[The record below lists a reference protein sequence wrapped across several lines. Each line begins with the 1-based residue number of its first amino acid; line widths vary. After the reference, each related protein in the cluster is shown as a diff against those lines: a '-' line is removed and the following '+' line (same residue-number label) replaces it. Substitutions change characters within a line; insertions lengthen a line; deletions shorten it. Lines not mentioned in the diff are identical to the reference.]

1 MKIRQFSLTQMTTT
15 VSIAIEQC
23 IRLFYAHSRKT
34 IYTFACCS
42 LLSCG
47 AEPRPEKAEDLL
59 ISMKQAFARQNNVEY
74 DAALDMMLQRME
86 LELANADNTEDAT
99 FDILVL
105 HGGGAAGG
113 FAAGFL
119 KGWGE
124 IRDPENQRPVFDY
137 VTGASSGALLAPL
150 AYIGTEQ
157 AYQLAYDV
165 ALEPPVFKTPGYFSL
180 WPTRSSI
187 LPNTQLA
194 EGIDSVFDAEVV
206 QLIAD
211 GAREHRALLIGGTD
225 LDLGMGRVWDLAYEA
240 GSLPPDQAVE
250 RARQVLLASTAIPGF
265 FPPVEID
272 GHLYTDGGVAATM
285 FLGMDA
291 FGVKKVAQQ
300 WRQRHPNLPMPVIRI
315 WAIINAKMYVDPR
328 VVQAQYPDIAMR
340 SINIMMAYDRM
351 KALFTLAY
359 LVEEMKEVDGV
370 RAEFRHVFIPDE
382 ATIPVDVTQ
391 LGDKDIIRRLV
402 DLGYRMGADPVS
414 WTEGAPQV
422 HRLPESG
429 PAGTAN

>member
-1 MKIRQFSLTQMTTT
+1 MSTSTNKMKTLSSARINITMT
-15 VSIAIEQC
+15 A
-23 IRLFYAHSRKT
+23 L
-34 IYTFACCS
+34 ACC
-42 LLSCG
+42 LLTACG
-47 AEPRPEKAEDLL
+47 AEPRPEKDHGQLQ
-59 ISMKQAFARQNNVEY
+59 SVKQAFARENNAEY
-74 DAALDMMLQRME
+74 DASLDIMLRRME
-86 LELANADNTEDAT
+86 RELANADDPEDVT

-124 IRDPENQRPVFDY
+124 IQEPEYRRPVFDY

-157 AYQLAYDV
+157 AYQLAYAV

-180 WPTRSSI
+180 WPTRSAI

-194 EGIDSVFDAEVV
+194 EGIDSVFGAEVV
-206 QLIAD
+206 QQIAD

-240 GSLPPDQAVE
+240 ESLPQEQAVKHL
-250 RARQVLLASTAIPGF
+250 RQVLLASTAIPGF
-265 FPPVEID
+265 FPPVELD

-300 WRQRHPNLPMPVIRI
+300 WRQRHPDLPMPTIRI
-315 WAIINAKMYVDPR
+315 WAIINAKMYVDTE
-328 VVQAQYPDIAMR
+328 VVQARYPDIAMR

-351 KALFTLAY
+351 KALFMLAY
-359 LVEEMKEVDGV
+359 LVDEMDELDGV
-370 RAEFRHVFIPDE
+370 HAELRHVFIPED

-391 LGDKDIIRRLV
+391 LNDREIIRNLV
-402 DLGYRMGADPVS
+402 ELGYERGADPDS

-429 PAGTAN
+429 NENGL

>member
-1 MKIRQFSLTQMTTT
+1 M
-15 VSIAIEQC
+15 
-23 IRLFYAHSRKT
+23 
-34 IYTFACCS
+34 
-42 LLSCG
+42 SCG
-47 AEPRPEKAEDLL
+47 AEPRPEQEQNQLQSL
-59 ISMKQAFARQNNVEY
+59 KQAFARENNAEY
-74 DAALDMMLQRME
+74 DATLDIMLQRME
-86 LELANADNTEDAT
+86 LELANADNPEDVT

-124 IRDPENQRPVFDY
+124 IQDPEFRRPEFDY

-150 AYIGTEQ
+150 AYIGNEQ
-157 AYQLAYDV
+157 AYQLAYEV
-165 ALEPPVFKTPGYFSL
+165 ALQPPVFKTPGYFSL

-194 EGIDSVFDAEVV
+194 EGIDSVFDVEVV
-206 QLIAD
+206 QQIAN
-211 GAREHRALLIGGTD
+211 GAREHRALLIAGTD
-225 LDLGMGRVWDLAYEA
+225 LDLGMGRVWDLAYDA
-240 GSLPPDQAVE
+240 GNLPQQEAVE
-250 RARQVLLASTAIPGF
+250 RMRQVLLASTAIPGF
-265 FPPVEID
+265 FPPVELD

-291 FGVKKVAQQ
+291 LGVKQVAQRWQ
-300 WRQRHPNLPMPVIRI
+300 QRHPDLRMPAIRI
-315 WAIINAKMYVDPR
+315 WVIINAKMYVDTQ

-351 KALFTLAY
+351 KALFMLAY
-359 LVEEMKEVDGV
+359 LVDEMDDLDGV
-370 RAEFRHVFIPDE
+370 HAELRHVFIPED

-391 LGDKDIIRRLV
+391 LNDRDIIRNLV
-402 DLGYRMGADPVS
+402 ELGYKRGADPHS
-414 WTEGAPQV
+414 WNVGAPQV

-429 PAGTAN
+429 NQNGP

>member
-1 MKIRQFSLTQMTTT
+1 MLGLL
-15 VSIAIEQC
+15 IA
-23 IRLFYAHSRKT
+23 
-34 IYTFACCS
+34 
-42 LLSCG
+42 CG
-47 AEPRPEKAEDLL
+47 SPPRPTQDDTQLQSLKRE
-59 ISMKQAFARQNNVEY
+59 FAHQNNAEY
-74 DAALDMMLQRME
+74 DTTLATMLQRME
-86 LELANADNTEDAT
+86 FEVANASNPQDVT

-124 IRDPENQRPVFDY
+124 IQDPKYTRPAFDY

-150 AYIGTEQ
+150 AFVGNEP
-157 AYQLAYDV
+157 AYQRAYEV

-194 EGIDSVFDAEVV
+194 EGINSVFDADVL
-206 QLIAD
+206 QYITD
-211 GAREHRALLIGGTD
+211 GARGQRTLLISATD
-225 LDLGMGRVWDLAYEA
+225 LDLGMGRVWDLTYEA
-240 GSLPPDQAVE
+240 GSLPQDVALE
-250 RARQVLLASTAIPGF
+250 HMRQILLASTAIPGF

-291 FGVKKVAQQ
+291 LGVKSVAQQ
-300 WRQRHPNLPMPVIRI
+300 WQQRHPDIPMPAIRI
-315 WAIINAKMYVDPR
+315 WVIINAKMYVDAQTI
-328 VVQAQYPDIAMR
+328 QAHYPDIAMR

-351 KALFTLAY
+351 KALFTLAF
-359 LVEEMKEVDGV
+359 LVDEMEEVDGV
-370 RAEFRHVFIPDE
+370 QVELKHVFIPDD

-391 LGDKDIIRRLV
+391 LGDKDIIRSVV
-402 DLGYRMGADPVS
+402 DLGFRMGTDPES
-414 WTEGAPQV
+414 WTTGAPQV
-422 HRLPESG
+422 HRLPE
-429 PAGTAN
+429 